1 MTAGI
6 AEAPSPKVDCLPSK
20 DEAEPGR
27 GWIRKKTT
35 EWKLV
40 TNFQYSASHFRAIGE
55 VEGEWEFCL
64 DSFVLEEQRGGWKKG
79 EREGEAGEILEPS
92 RPGMGFCFLH

>member
-1 MTAGI
+1 MTSVITLLRENRVVTAGI
-6 AEAPSPKVDCLPSK
+6 AEAPSPKVDCLPGK

-40 TNFQYSASHFRAIGE
+40 TNFQYSA
-55 VEGEWEFCL
+55 
-64 DSFVLEEQRGGWKKG
+64 
-79 EREGEAGEILEPS
+79 
-92 RPGMGFCFLH
+92 